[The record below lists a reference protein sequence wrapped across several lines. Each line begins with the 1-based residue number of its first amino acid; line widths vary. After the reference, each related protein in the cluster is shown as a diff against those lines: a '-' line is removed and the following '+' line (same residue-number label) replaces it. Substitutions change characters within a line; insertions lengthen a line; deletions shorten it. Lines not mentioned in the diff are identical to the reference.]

1 MAGVAVLAASL
12 AIPLVA
18 SANAKRPAVT
28 KVHCSAKH
36 DNVVD
41 VSQFVEDKFSGT
53 ASSQTCT
60 VTLSGSYTPNKIIA
74 PVTVTTTTKVTA
86 GSAGAP
92 GGFTGQIKNKLFN
105 GSFTGQLTNPKGTNP
120 GTYKVKVTIGVDV
133 KPLTFIIVISW

>member
-1 MAGVAVLAASL
+1 MKIQKRFWQAGSVTAGAAVLAASL

-18 SANAKRPAVT
+18 SANTTHRAAT
-28 KVHCSAKH
+28 VHCSAKH

-41 VSQFVEDKFSGT
+41 VSQFVNDKFTGT

-74 PVTVTTTTKVTA
+74 PVTVTTTAKVTA

-92 GGFTGQIKNKLFN
+92 GGITG
-105 GSFTGQLTNPKGTNP
+105 
-120 GTYKVKVTIGVDV
+120 
-133 KPLTFIIVISW
+133 